1 MSIINKSL
9 SELVGNGWKDKI
21 PTKDDSYVIRN
32 CYELYNKPL
41 NEFETEDFR
50 FMIGQKIGLEYTVP
64 LAIDILRNDILAE
77 GDFYEGDLLE
87 SVLRVGA
94 EYWAKHPEYKEEVER
109 LFIAHQKDFEE
120 LDTTEKIKTKIR
132 EAFEDFLLNK

>member
-9 SELVGNGWKDKI
+9 SELDGNGWKDKI
-21 PTKDDSYVIRN
+21 PTQDDSYVVRN
-32 CYELYNKPL
+32 SYELYNKPL

-50 FMIGQKIGLEYTVP
+50 FIIEQRIGLEYTVP
-64 LAIDILRNDILAE
+64 LAIEILRNDILAE

-94 EYWAKHPEYKEEVER
+94 EYWTQYPEHKEEVER

-132 EAFEDFLLNK
+132 EAFEDFLLNQ